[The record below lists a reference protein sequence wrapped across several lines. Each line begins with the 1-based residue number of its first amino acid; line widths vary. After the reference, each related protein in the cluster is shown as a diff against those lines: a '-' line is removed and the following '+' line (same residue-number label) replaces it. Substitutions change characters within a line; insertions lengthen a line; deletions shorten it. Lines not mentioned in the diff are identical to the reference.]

1 MITYPASRLFEE
13 MAFLAYYFHW
23 PRSEVMNLAHGE
35 RQEWCARVSGINKEL
50 TGSPDNLF
58 EV

>member
-1 MITYPASRLFEE
+1 MTYPASRLYEE

-23 PRSEVMNLAHGE
+23 SRENVMTLPHYE
-35 RQEWCARVSGINKEL
+35 RQEWCRRVSGINKEL
-50 TGSPDNLF
+50 SGAPDNVF